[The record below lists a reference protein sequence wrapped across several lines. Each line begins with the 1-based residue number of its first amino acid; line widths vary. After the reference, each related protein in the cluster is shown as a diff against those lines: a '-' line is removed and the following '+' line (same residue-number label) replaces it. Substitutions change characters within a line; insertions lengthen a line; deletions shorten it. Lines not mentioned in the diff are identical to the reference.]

1 MAAKSPR
8 GELSPSRPVP
18 CCALQSLIV
27 PGVVSSSH
35 ERQHLKGS
43 LYQGLV
49 LVITDCISRYVA
61 KQGFL
66 DLKAHDYELVLGVNV
81 QTGLDKA
88 NRLLYGDSLMTHAMV
103 LTGCHVE
110 NEKIVRWR
118 VENSWGEDR
127 GEKGYLMMT
136 SDWFK
141 EFVFEIVVDKNIV
154 PASVLAV
161 MEMEP
166 VVLPAWDP
174 LGALAVN

>member
-1 MAAKSPR
+1 M
-8 GELSPSRPVP
+8 
-18 CCALQSLIV
+18 
-27 PGVVSSSH
+27 SSH
-35 ERQHLKGS
+35 DRQHLKGS
-43 LYQGLV
+43 LNHDLS
-49 LVITDCISRYVA
+49 LASPLITSSISRYVA

-66 DLKAHDYELVLGVNV
+66 DLTAHDYELVLGVNV

-141 EFVFEIVVDKNIV
+141 EFVFEIVVDKNTV